1 MDASEAAQCEYNN
14 FFFTFAFVFQRR
26 SCVFIE
32 ARGRES
38 ETLRDAVLQLLRV
51 IENLS
56 LGKNATK
63 WQPLLLL
70 LPLYPEHNSLWQSPS
85 LVCLSPIL
93 PEEFFIYFVC
103 VSYFDNL

>member
-1 MDASEAAQCEYNN
+1 M
-14 FFFTFAFVFQRR
+14 
-26 SCVFIE
+26 FIE

-63 WQPLLLL
+63 WQPLLQLL
-70 LPLYPEHNSLWQSPS
+70 LPLYPEHNSLRQSPS

-93 PEEFFIYFVC
+93 PEEFFIYLRLRVLF
-103 VSYFDNL
+103 

>member
-1 MDASEAAQCEYNN
+1 M
-14 FFFTFAFVFQRR
+14 
-26 SCVFIE
+26 FIE

-70 LPLYPEHNSLWQSPS
+70 LLLPLYPEHNSLRQSPS

-93 PEEFFIYFVC
+93 PEEFFIYLRLRVLF
-103 VSYFDNL
+103 